1 MTEKKAENFQL
12 PWRILEKKIYQPMK
26 FKQNVNKN
34 SFRKMAANKV
44 ETAMCLPSGVSKGFM
59 RNLLWQHLQ
68 QQQQEN
74 INQFTSPPTTPAMS
88 EMSSGNT
95 LDD

>member
-1 MTEKKAENFQL
+1 
-12 PWRILEKKIYQPMK
+12 
-26 FKQNVNKN
+26 
-34 SFRKMAANKV
+34 MAANKV
-44 ETAMCLPSGVSKGFM
+44 ETTFRLSSGVNEDFL

-74 INQFTSPPTTPAMS
+74 INQFTSPPPTPAIS
-88 EMSSGNT
+88 EMSSRNA